1 MAKRL
6 YDVLKGCHDEEV
18 VKANFLSFFGQKVKT
33 LGRIDHYTEMVLHEF
48 KYDKNFQS
56 RRNVASVIAQ
66 TMYYAHHIKF
76 SSRKEYIGSSLP
88 PFICV
93 IDKNEG
99 FFIKTKDFKK
109 FYGSTAKKY
118 DWDRAASTPSEELIS
133 AIEKDSLLN
142 DIKVYSFADPVEEDL
157 FISSYKNISV
167 SQLTFNFFDKKAI
180 TEDNFWEI
188 FCYWNKLFGNYVK
201 NGHQPAEYFLADIE
215 KDKSFRIPNTS
226 DFMFNLNNDYRK
238 KTIPVKKYDHF
249 WENYDKLDS
258 MDMPVIK
265 QKADRLIE
273 INDRRFNGDF
283 YTPIEFAEKGLE
295 YLESVIGKE
304 WWKAGN
310 YRFWDMAAGTG
321 NLEFKLPSSAL
332 PYCYISSLRED
343 DIKYCQRLYPTA
355 AGVFQY
361 DYLNDDIHTLANE
374 SLPFQIKMPTSLQND
389 LKNPDLKWIIFINP
403 PFGTAQTEGKE
414 EGKTSKDNVS
424 MTVLQKMM
432 TKDNYGEVSRELFSQ
447 FLYRI
452 SREFAGKCAHLCLFS
467 KIKYIT
473 ANNDQK
479 MRDGFFQYLFK
490 KGFIFHSKCFHGTK
504 GNFPV
509 GFLIWDMRD
518 AVSKH
523 MEQQQIELDVFNNDC
538 EKIGKKKVISIE
550 RSRLLNS
557 WVPRPSRSVKRGDGR
572 RMPRFSSAFVLKTT
586 NKDERGTVANGFIC
600 SLSSNGDDFQHQNG
614 VFLLSAPYSS
624 AGAFSV
630 VPENFEKAM
639 TLFSVKR
646 IPKAS
651 WTNDKNMFYAPTSEP
666 SEEFTNDCVVWAA
679 FARDN
684 SCVALKDVE
693 YEGKLW
699 QIPNN
704 MFPFTLNELRT
715 WNCSHS
721 DIRLQINTTNEDMFL
736 AKWFNGRELS
746 DEANSVMNAARE
758 LYKFFYE
765 ELCNT
770 DWMEARIQ
778 NWNVGLYQIKKALE
792 GSIRGGELL
801 DELKNEMNKLA
812 DKLLSQIY
820 EYGFIL
826 PDIESFND
834 V

>member
-33 LGRIDHYTEMVLHEF
+33 LGRIDHYTEMILHEF

-56 RRNVASVIAQ
+56 RRNVAAVIAQ

-99 FFIKTKDFKK
+99 FFLKTTDFKK

-133 AIEKDSLLN
+133 AIEKDILL
-142 DIKVYSFADPVEEDL
+142 DDVKVYRFADPVEEDM
-157 FISSYKNISV
+157 FVSRYKSISV
-167 SQLTFNFFDKKAI
+167 SQLTFNFFDKKSI

-226 DFMFNLNNDYRK
+226 EFVFDLNNECRRK
-238 KTIPVKKYDHF
+238 TLPVKKYDQF
-249 WENYDKLDS
+249 WENYDKIES
-258 MDMPVIK
+258 MEMPVIK

-273 INDRRFNGDF
+273 INERRFNGDF

-295 YLESVIGKE
+295 YLESVVGKE
-304 WWKAGN
+304 WWKSGN

-361 DYLNDDIHTLANE
+361 DYLNDDIDHLCNQETFATPKMPE
-374 SLPFQIKMPTSLQND
+374 SLRRD
-389 LKNPDLKWIIFINP
+389 LDNPNLKWIIFINP
-403 PFGTAQTEGKE
+403 PFATAQDKTPSEGKN
-414 EGKTSKDNVS
+414 SKDNVS
-424 MTVLQKMM
+424 MTAIQKMM
-432 TKDNYGEVSRELFSQ
+432 TRENYGEVSRELFSQ
-447 FLYRI
+447 FIYRI
-452 SREFAGKCAHLCLFS
+452 SKEFASKDSHLCLYS
-467 KIKYIT
+467 TLKYIS

-479 MRDGFFQYLFK
+479 MRDGFFQHKFK
-490 KGFIFHSKCFHGTK
+490 KGFMFNSKCFHGTK
-504 GNFPV
+504 GKGFPV
-509 GFLIWDMRD
+509 GFLIWNMKKQVHLKDQDIR
-518 AVSKH
+518 
-523 MEQQQIELDVFNNDC
+523 LDVFNEEC
-538 EKIGKKKVISIE
+538 EKIGTKRIE
-550 RSRLLNS
+550 SRQRTNLLNK
-557 WVPRPSRSVKRGDGR
+557 WFARPKRGVQNQNGYK
-572 RMPRFSSAFVLKTT
+572 MPPFTSAFNLTT
-586 NKDERGTVANGFIC
+586 KNKDSRGTAAHGFIC
-600 SLSSNGDDFQHQNG
+600 CCVSNGDDVQHQNS
-614 VFLLSAPYSS
+614 VFLLSAPYAN

-630 VPENFEKAM
+630 TPEIFEQSM
-639 TLFSVKR
+639 TLYTVKKL
-646 IPKAS
+646 PKAN
-651 WTNDKNMFYAPTSEP
+651 WTNNRDMFYIPTNP
-666 SEEFTNDCVVWAA
+666 LNDEFVHDCVVYSA
-679 FARDN
+679 FEIGN
-684 SCVALKDVE
+684 QCVALKDVE

-721 DIRLQINTTNEDMFL
+721 DIRLQIHTTNEDMFL
-736 AKWFNGRELS
+736 AKWFNGKELS
-746 DEANSVMNAARE
+746 NEALSVMNAARE

-792 GSIRGGELL
+792 GSVRGGELL

-812 DKLLSQIY
+812 DKLLLQIY

-826 PDIESFND
+826 PDIESFVD